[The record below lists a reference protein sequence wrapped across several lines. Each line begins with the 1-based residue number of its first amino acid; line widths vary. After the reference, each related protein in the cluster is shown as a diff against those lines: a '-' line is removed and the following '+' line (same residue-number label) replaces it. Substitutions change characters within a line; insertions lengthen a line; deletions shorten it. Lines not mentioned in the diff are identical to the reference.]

1 MTAALQNEIRTFEK
15 LRQRLETEA
24 RGKWVVIRANTLV
37 GTYNTFEK
45 AADEAVRRF
54 GRGPYLIRQI
64 GAADM
69 ALPAAVVYGVL
80 EDAR

>member
-69 ALPAAVVYGVL
+69 ALPAAVAYGVL